1 MHSLYLLRHA
11 KSSWSDPTL
20 DDINRPLNKRGKSDA
35 LLMAQIL
42 RDKNEIPELIITSPA
57 KRARSTAKRFSEI
70 FGRESVKS
78 TVNEKLYM
86 AYETD
91 FFNVIWNVAAG
102 VKRLML
108 VSHNPGIT
116 DFANVL
122 TGSGISNFPT
132 CGIIKIDFDINSWH
146 DVTKQNGVF
155 RFFEFPKM
163 YKLQDGK

>member
-11 KSSWSDPTL
+11 KSSWSDPSL

-35 LLMAQIL
+35 ALMAQIL
-42 RDKNEIPELIITSPA
+42 RDKNEIPELVVTSPA
-57 KRARSTAKRFSEI
+57 KRARSTAKRFSVI
-70 FGRESVKS
+70 FGGKSVELIE
-78 TVNEKLYM
+78 NEKLYM
-86 AYETD
+86 ANETD
-91 FFNVIWNVAAG
+91 FFNVIWNVASG

-122 TGSGISNFPT
+122 TGSGILNVPT
-132 CGIIKIDFDINSWH
+132 CGIIKIDFDVSSWH

-163 YKLQDGK
+163 YKIQDGK